1 MISISEQKKKALS
14 QLKGKWTNPVIM
26 TLLFI
31 AITITAS
38 FALSGM
44 TFLITVIL
52 TKILSLIIKDT
63 NAVVIIMQSIN
74 SVLSVAINLLIL
86 IIPLFLGF
94 TSYFLMFSKSQKPD
108 IINLFDGYKKS
119 FGNSILVGFLIG
131 LYTFL
136 WFLLLIIPG
145 IIKAYG
151 YSMTLFI
158 MAEEPDISAAEAI
171 KRSETMMNG
180 YKWNY
185 FLLQL
190 SFIGW
195 ILLATFTCGI
205 GYIWLFPYMQTATS
219 HFYLKVKEIYE
230 NKDNPNDEPLILEQ
244 F

>member
-14 QLKGKWTNPVIM
+14 QLKGKWTNPTIM

-31 AITITAS
+31 SITIVAS

-44 TFLITVIL
+44 TFLITAIL
-52 TKILSLIIKDT
+52 TKILYLIIKDT

-74 SVLSVAINLLIL
+74 SVLSTAINLLI
-86 IIPLFLGF
+86 IPLSLGF

-119 FGNSILVGFLIG
+119 FGNSILAGFLIG

-136 WFLLLIIPG
+136 WSLLLIIPG
-145 IIKAYG
+145 IIKSYG

-158 MAEEPDISAAEAI
+158 MAEEPDISATEAI
-171 KRSETMMNG
+171 KRSEAMMKG

-195 ILLATFTCGI
+195 MLLATFTCGI
-205 GYIWLFPYMQTATS
+205 GYIWLYPYMQTATS